1 MEMRKFIYPMIIITT
16 TILPIF
22 IALYVIKSDANTFV
36 WSLYIIPNYF
46 ILLYSSKWLTAIVSN
61 LVYTFI
67 EVFSQYYFLVSENET
82 NLFLVVVLIPI
93 INSTIFFIL
102 AYIRIKFK
110 RMNEQ
115 LIDLVN
121 HDPLT
126 GIYNRRYFDTFIEQ
140 SISTFFRDKTP
151 FQIIMF
157 DIDHF
162 KRIND
167 TYGHPCGDYILKVLA
182 SLINNEIRELD
193 IFTRIGGEEFAIIL
207 PETNIKDG
215 EKIARKI
222 REMIE
227 EFPFHY
233 HNISIQ
239 VTISIGL
246 ATYNG
251 ESLEELMDRVDSALY
266 KAKTN
271 GRNQVIMAERQYY

>member
-222 REMIE
+222 RKMIE

>member
-1 MEMRKFIYPMIIITT
+1 MRKFIYPMIIITT

-222 REMIE
+222 RKMIE